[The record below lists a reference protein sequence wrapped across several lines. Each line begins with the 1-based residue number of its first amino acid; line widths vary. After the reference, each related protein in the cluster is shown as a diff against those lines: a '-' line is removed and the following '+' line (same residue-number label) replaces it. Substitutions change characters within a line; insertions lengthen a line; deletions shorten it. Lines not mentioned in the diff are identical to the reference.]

1 MLLREF
7 PDLGREEH
15 LDFME
20 SYGTYHSYRIGFC
33 KKNSKVAGRSS
44 HFGAVAGFQ
53 KKSKKPEGDF
63 ELGLWFASICSRI
76 DVFV

>member
-7 PDLGREEH
+7 LDLRREEH

-20 SYGTYHSYRIGFC
+20 SYGTYRSYRIDFL

-44 HFGAVAGFQ
+44 LFEAVLGFQ
-53 KKSKKPEGDF
+53 KNE
-63 ELGLWFASICSRI
+63 
-76 DVFV
+76 